1 MEARKVAVW
10 KLQNLLEK
18 HKNGLPIKTIYAKL
32 VKPYG
37 LTRRELKSARKEIAA
52 VSETVNGMTYWRFT

>member
-1 MEARKVAVW
+1 MEARRVAVW

-18 HKNGLPIKTIYAKL
+18 HKNGLPIKTIYSNL

-37 LTRRELKSARKEIAA
+37 ITRRELKSAREEIAA
-52 VSETVNGMTYWRFT
+52 VSETVNGITYWRLP